1 MPRYTVEL
9 LQVDDTLMARS
20 GDREVPS
27 LTSDEILAWAR
38 DAAEKFGLVWDLT
51 DRVRRPTL
59 GYARILCDG
68 AELLRLTVPT
78 ELSAQ

>member
-1 MPRYTVEL
+1 MPRYTIEL

-27 LTSDEILAWAR
+27 LTRDEMLAWAR
-38 DAAEKFGLVWDLT
+38 DAAEKFGSVWDIT

-59 GYARILCDG
+59 GYARIVCDG
-68 AELLRLTVPT
+68 AEVLRLTLVS
-78 ELSAQ
+78 ELSVQ